1 MQTSIS
7 IRYKGP
13 AVDNGLMDVYQAASN
28 MVAFSEFMVT
38 AVKSKYGDHT
48 DVKAEVSGFEHGSFV
63 TNLVMDIA
71 GPAAT
76 LLATVS
82 AKDVYSLVK
91 DAMSLWKFLKGAAPK
106 AVSYT
111 NEKGM
116 QANVTNN
123 NGQVIQV
130 QTEALNLV
138 LSDKGAETVGRFVR
152 DALHKSGI
160 DSVNID
166 GASDAL
172 AEVQKDEADYFVPI
186 VREEKLSDNVV
197 TMSLI
202 LLSPNF
208 QEGNKWKFSDGDSNN
223 FSATMADEDFVR
235 RVNEGERFGK
245 GDMLQVEMH
254 IQQYKV
260 GQKIN
265 TERRVLKVIQHHE
278 QHTQPGL
285 FEG

>member
-1 MQTSIS
+1 
-7 IRYKGP
+7 
-13 AVDNGLMDVYQAASN
+13 MDVYQAASN
-28 MVAFSEFMVT
+28 MIAFSEFMVS
-38 AVKSKYGDHT
+38 AVKTKYGDET

-82 AKDVYSLVK
+82 AKDVYSLIK
-91 DAMSLWKFLKGAAPK
+91 DAMSLWKFLKGSAPK

-111 NEKGM
+111 NENGM
-116 QANVTNN
+116 LANVTNN
-123 NGQVIQV
+123 NGNVIQV
-130 QTEALNLV
+130 QTEALNIV
-138 LSDKGAETVGRFVR
+138 LSDKGADTVGRFIR
-152 DALHKSGI
+152 EALQKKGI
-160 DSVNID
+160 DSVNIE
-166 GASDAL
+166 GGNDAL
-172 AEVQKDEADYFVPI
+172 VEVQKDEAEFFVPI
-186 VREEKLSDNVV
+186 TPEEKLSDNVV

-208 QEGNKWKFSDGDSNN
+208 QEGNKWKFSDGDSNH
-223 FSATMADEDFVR
+223 FSATLADADFVR

-254 IQQYKV
+254 IQQYRV

-278 QHTQPGL
+278 KHTQVGL
-285 FEG
+285 FEE